1 MCSECESAQS
11 ISSCFKKPR
20 HLKGIQWSMI
30 RQGFCLIPH
39 LKLAVSERC
48 LSCNADEI
56 WQTSPVISLLC
67 LSDCH
72 QRLSEK
78 PSLWSTVIFQRYK
91 NGCFHRSS
99 KLLSFF
105 LGFMTHSSLESIFFT
120 AYEVCNQ
127 LLPFMIIPFILWSL
141 LSLLVFFLYY
151 RFFQHYIIE
160 DAPLIQTKN
169 ICDIVLEE
177 LAWARTELC
186 LLNQTSTF
194 HI

>member
-1 MCSECESAQS
+1 MCSVYESTQS

-30 RQGFCLIPH
+30 RQGFLPDIPH

-56 WQTSPVISLLC
+56 WQISPVISLLC
-67 LSDCH
+67 LSDYH

-78 PSLWSTVIFQRYK
+78 SSLRSMAIFQRHK
-91 NGCFHRSS
+91 SFRRSS

-105 LGFMTHSSLESIFFT
+105 LDFMTHSLLESNFFT

-127 LLPFMIIPFILWSL
+127 LLPFMIILWSL
-141 LSLLVFFLYY
+141 LSLLAFFLYY
-151 RFFQHYIIE
+151 RSFQHYIIE
-160 DAPLIQTKN
+160 DTPLIQTKN

-186 LLNQTSTF
+186 SLNQTFTF

>member
-30 RQGFCLIPH
+30 RQGFLSNIPH
-39 LKLAVSERC
+39 LKLAMSERC

-78 PSLWSTVIFQRYK
+78 PSLRSTVIFQRHK

-127 LLPFMIIPFILWSL
+127 LLPFMIIPFIDLCSL
-141 LSLLVFFLYY
+141 FLYSSCITD
-151 RFFQHYIIE
+151 FSNIIS
-160 DAPLIQTKN
+160 LRIQTKN

-177 LAWARTELC
+177 LAWARRELC
-186 LLNQTSTF
+186 SLNQTSTF

>member
-1 MCSECESAQS
+1 MMCSVSESAQS

-30 RQGFCLIPH
+30 RQGFLPDIPH

-56 WQTSPVISLLC
+56 WQISPVISLLC

-78 PSLWSTVIFQRYK
+78 PSLRSMAIFQRHK
-91 NGCFHRSS
+91 SFRRSS
-99 KLLSFF
+99 KLLSLF
-105 LGFMTHSSLESIFFT
+105 LGFMMHSSLESNFFT
-120 AYEVCNQ
+120 AYEVRNQ
-127 LLPFMIIPFILWSL
+127 LLPFMIIPFILWFL
-141 LSLLVFFLYY
+141 LSLLAFFLYY
-151 RFFQHYIIE
+151 RSFQHYIIE
-160 DAPLIQTKN
+160 DTPLIQTKN

-177 LAWARTELC
+177 LAWARTELYS
-186 LLNQTSTF
+186 LNQTFTF